1 MIDPYQVLGIPRNA
15 TEDEIKKAYRKK
27 AKQYHPDLNPN
38 DPTAAKKM
46 NEVNEAYDMLK
57 NPEKYERKRA
67 QEQQQSAYRQQQ
79 YNRNGYGSQ
88 GTGTGGYGYGGSSY
102 GYGRGYSDYDEYD
115 GYGGYGYGGFG
126 GFNFDDFFGGFGRTY
141 QYQTAPQAQAGDPAE
156 LVRAIRAVNAGRYQ
170 EAITILTG
178 MTSSYRNARW
188 YYVCAVAYKG
198 AGDSQQALNMIQ
210 KAMQMEPGNRTY
222 QQLYSQ
228 YSRSSQTESYTGGG
242 RTVFNPMR
250 LFGIVIVLI
259 LVLSMLFRCMPVFWF
274 F

>member
-1 MIDPYQVLGIPRNA
+1 M
-15 TEDEIKKAYRKK
+15 
-27 AKQYHPDLNPN
+27 
-38 DPTAAKKM
+38 
-46 NEVNEAYDMLK
+46 
-57 NPEKYERKRA
+57 
-67 QEQQQSAYRQQQ
+67 
-79 YNRNGYGSQ
+79 
-88 GTGTGGYGYGGSSY
+88 
-102 GYGRGYSDYDEYD
+102 
-115 GYGGYGYGGFG
+115 
-126 GFNFDDFFGGFGRTY
+126 
-141 QYQTAPQAQAGDPAE
+141 
-156 LVRAIRAVNAGRYQ
+156 NAGRYQ

-228 YSRSSQTESYTGGG
+228 YSRSSQTESYTGSG